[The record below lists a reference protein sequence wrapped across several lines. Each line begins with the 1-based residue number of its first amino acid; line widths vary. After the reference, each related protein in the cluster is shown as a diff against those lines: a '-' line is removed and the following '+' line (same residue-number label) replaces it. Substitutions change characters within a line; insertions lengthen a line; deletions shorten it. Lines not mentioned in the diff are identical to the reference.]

1 LKLVTAMA
9 GGVACAKEAPPA
21 EAPSTPEARPSAE
34 VHIPPPAAV
43 ATEAS
48 PVVTAAP
55 ASTVEPAPVSRMD
68 DFDPKAKHG
77 CNELRCPL
85 GHPFA
90 EGMKVLLPT
99 CRTIEARLSPPRFQ
113 RFMQCMLRQNN
124 TRNTCDLMLI
134 STDPDGCLEGWASPK
149 EIDPRTA
156 ATCAPIVQKCAR
168 TPARG
173 NVQPLTT
180 EACQR
185 IMSVTRDTPAAR
197 KKMIDCTTEYCGQAA
212 SLCHGGYG

>member
-1 LKLVTAMA
+1 MA
-9 GGVACAKEAPPA
+9 GGVACAKEAAPA
-21 EAPSTPEARPSAE
+21 EVPTTPEARPSAE
-34 VHIPPPAAV
+34 VHIPPPAPV
-43 ATEAS
+43 ATTEAS
-48 PVVTAAP
+48 PVATAATVAP
-55 ASTVEPAPVSRMD
+55 AATVEPAPISRMD
-68 DFDPKAKHG
+68 DFDPNAKHA
-77 CNELRCPL
+77 CSELRCPV

-124 TRNTCDLMLI
+124 TRNTCDLMLV
-134 STDPDGCLEGWASPK
+134 SPDPGGCLEGWASPK

-156 ATCAPIVQKCAR
+156 ATCAPIVQKCA
-168 TPARG
+168 ARSPS
-173 NVQPLTT
+173 QPLTT

-185 IMSVTRDTPAAR
+185 IMSVTRETPAAR

-212 SLCHGGYG
+212 TLCHGGYG

>member
-1 LKLVTAMA
+1 MA
-9 GGVACAKEAPPA
+9 GGAACAKEAPPA
-21 EAPSTPEARPSAE
+21 EVPVTPEARPSAE
-34 VHIPPPAAV
+34 VQIPPPAPVATDVPAV
-43 ATEAS
+43 AS
-48 PVVTAAP
+48 AAP
-55 ASTVEPAPVSRMD
+55 PVPSASVEPPPVSRMD
-68 DFDPKAKHG
+68 DFDPKAKHT
-77 CNELRCPL
+77 CSELRCPL

-90 EGMKVLLPT
+90 EGMRVLMPT

-124 TRNTCDLMLI
+124 TRSTCDLMLI
-134 STDPDGCLEGWASPK
+134 SPDPGGCLEGWASLT

-168 TPARG
+168 IPARG
-173 NVQPLTT
+173 NVPQLTT

-185 IMSVTRDTPAAR
+185 IMSSTRETPAVR
-197 KKMIDCTTEYCGQAA
+197 KKMIDCTTEYCGQAE